1 MPTIYGDD
9 RDSWLGRSPSQK
21 RISVRRDAEGMLHVV
36 LSLRS
41 DSEQFL

>member
-9 RDSWLGRSPSQK
+9 RDSWRGRRSQSPGHRNK
-21 RISVRRDAEGMLHVV
+21 VIRRDATGMPHVV

-41 DSEQFL
+41 DSE